1 VYLTVF
7 SQSCTCA
14 LISAVPGHL
23 WYVPAD
29 LLTPLFDLPNK
40 QPALQA
46 LDSGRDFVSIGLPIH
61 LGFVMPL
68 L

>member
-1 VYLTVF
+1 VLN
-7 SQSCTCA
+7 
-14 LISAVPGHL
+14 ISHNDITAYICVAGHL